1 MPVVASFAPDLVII
15 ASGQDANQY
24 DPNARQSVDMDGFR
38 GLGERARALAERHGG
53 RLLMVQEGGYS
64 RTYSALC
71 LHASLEGVLGTGKLL
86 DDPVAFLPDQP
97 ERADEAIEAVRA
109 AHAPYWTVLR

>member
-1 MPVVASFAPDLVII
+1 VRTRRRAWPVGGAATSEDIVDGVAGADDQL
-15 ASGQDANQY
+15 DRC
-24 DPNARQSVDMDGFR
+24 RQAD
-38 GLGERARALAERHGG
+38 RHGG

-97 ERADEAIEAVRA
+97 ERAEEAIEAVRA

>member
-1 MPVVASFAPDLVII
+1 MH
-15 ASGQDANQY
+15 
-24 DPNARQSVDMDGFR
+24 GFR
-38 GLGERARALAERHGG
+38 GLGARRARSRTPHGG
-53 RLLMVQEGGYS
+53 RLLMVQEGGYA
-64 RTYSALC
+64 RTYSAMC